1 MGGVHGGCSHK
12 SRILCPAFGDDVMG
26 MVKRVRWMRV
36 LTDDSPNTFSMKYS
50 SISAVASLALVA
62 SVALTPSFAQGE
74 EGGYVYNR
82 GEARFQDNVYNFL
95 KHFSYDQYYWCQDY
109 LFTTSN
115 NSFVDNMDFAYY
127 SGHGNNFYLGM
138 GPGTSGGDVSIG
150 SSTKWGD
157 RDLEFIVF
165 QSCQVVPSPID
176 RADWYQNWVGNND
189 TFQGLHQAI
198 GYRTNSYSGNG
209 ISNNYGG
216 RISSNQR
223 CWQAWFA
230 AVDDERSW
238 FRGASYPG
246 YASVVLYPG
255 LDNDRYY
262 SPGGDPPAGHSNLR
276 IYYQY

>member
-1 MGGVHGGCSHK
+1 M
-12 SRILCPAFGDDVMG
+12 RIHSFVAMA
-26 MVKRVRWMRV
+26 
-36 LTDDSPNTFSMKYS
+36 T
-50 SISAVASLALVA
+50 AVFLA
-62 SVALTPSFAQGE
+62 SVTVTPSFAQLE
-74 EGGYVYNR
+74 EGGYVYNK
-82 GEARFQDNVYNFL
+82 GESRFVNNVYNFL
-95 KHFSYDQYYWCQDY
+95 KHFNYEQYFWCEAD
-109 LFTTSN
+109 LFTTN
-115 NSFVDNMDFAYY
+115 DHLYVDNMDFAYY

-138 GPGTSGGDVSIG
+138 GPGSAVSGVNIG
-150 SSTKWGD
+150 PTTQWGD
-157 RDLEFIVF
+157 LDLEFIVF
-165 QSCQVVPSPID
+165 QSCKVVPSPID
-176 RADWYQNWVGNND
+176 RADWYQPWVGAND

-216 RISSNQR
+216 RIQNNQR

-238 FRGASYPG
+238 WNSFWYWDQSYPG

-262 SPGGDPPAGHSNLR
+262 NFGADPPAGHNSLW